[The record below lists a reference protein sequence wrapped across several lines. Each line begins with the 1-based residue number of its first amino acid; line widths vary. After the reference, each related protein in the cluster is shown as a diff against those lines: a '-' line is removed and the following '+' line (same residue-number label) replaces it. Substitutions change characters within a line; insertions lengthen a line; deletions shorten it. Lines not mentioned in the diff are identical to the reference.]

1 MSSLED
7 WNKRWYEQKKE
18 TIGQKVKEF
27 VRPPPPLKG
36 QIISASYK
44 IATQINKLD
53 YNLSKLE
60 AYDKQLFEK
69 TVNALVEGDKSKA
82 GMYANE
88 VAEVRKMAKVLMTVR
103 FALER
108 VKLRLETTLIFGDVN
123 ADLAPAIIALKS
135 VAGYLKGMM
144 PDVFTELM
152 GVDEE
157 LQMAMMQYSSG
168 SVPMLENEFVTEEA
182 QKILK
187 DASLVAEQKMK
198 QEFPE
203 IPSVEGVPSST
214 NSLNSA
220 TAGAGK

>member
-1 MSSLED
+1 MSGLND
-7 WNKRWYEQKKE
+7 WNKRWYEQKKD
-18 TIGQKVKEF
+18 TIGQKIMNTI
-27 VRPPPPLKG
+27 RPPPPLKN
-36 QIISASYK
+36 QITSAIYK
-44 IATQINKLD
+44 IAMQISKLD

-69 TVNALVEGDKSKA
+69 TVNSIVEGDKSKA

-88 VAEVRKMAKVLMTVR
+88 VAEVRKMAKVLLTVR

-108 VKLRLETTLIFGDVN
+108 VKLRLDTTLIFGDVN
-123 ADLAPAIIALKS
+123 ADLAPAIVALKN

-144 PDVFTELM
+144 PDVFTELI

-168 SVPMLENEFVTEEA
+168 NVPILENEYVTEEA
-182 QKILK
+182 RKILK
-187 DASLVAEQKMK
+187 DASLVAEQRMK

-203 IPSVEGVPSST
+203 IPSIEGIPSSST
-214 NSLNSA
+214 SGT
-220 TAGAGK
+220 TASEVGK

>member
-1 MSSLED
+1 LSGLND
-7 WNKRWYEQKKE
+7 WNKRWYEQKKD
-18 TIGQKVKEF
+18 TIGQKIMNTI
-27 VRPPPPLKG
+27 RPPPPLKN
-36 QIISASYK
+36 QITSAIYK
-44 IATQINKLD
+44 IAMQISKLD

-69 TVNALVEGDKSKA
+69 TVNSIVEGDKSKA

-88 VAEVRKMAKVLMTVR
+88 VAEVRKMAKVLLTVR

-108 VKLRLETTLIFGDVN
+108 VKLRLDTTLIFGDVN
-123 ADLAPAIIALKS
+123 ADLAPAIVALKN

-144 PDVFTELM
+144 PDVFTELI

-168 SVPMLENEFVTEEA
+168 NVPILENEYVTEEA
-182 QKILK
+182 RKILK
-187 DASLVAEQKMK
+187 DASLVAEQRMK

-203 IPSVEGVPSST
+203 IPSIEGIPSSST
-214 NSLNSA
+214 SGT
-220 TAGAGK
+220 TASEVGK

>member
-18 TIGQKVKEF
+18 TIGQKIKTA

-36 QIISASYK
+36 QIISATYK

-108 VKLRLETTLIFGDVN
+108 VKLRLDTTLIFGDVN
-123 ADLAPAIIALKS
+123 ADLAPAIVALKN

-203 IPSVEGVPSST
+203 IPTAESIPSSV
-214 NSLNSA
+214 NNASSA

>member
-1 MSSLED
+1 LSGLND
-7 WNKRWYEQKKE
+7 WNKRWYEQKKD
-18 TIGQKVKEF
+18 TIGQKIMNTI
-27 VRPPPPLKG
+27 RPPPPLKN
-36 QIISASYK
+36 QITSAIYK
-44 IATQINKLD
+44 IAMQISKLD

-69 TVNALVEGDKSKA
+69 TVNSIVEGDKSKA

-88 VAEVRKMAKVLMTVR
+88 VAEVRKMAKVLLTVR

-108 VKLRLETTLIFGDVN
+108 VKLRLDTTLIFGDVN
-123 ADLAPAIIALKS
+123 ADLAPAIVALKN

-144 PDVFTELM
+144 PDVFTELI

-168 SVPMLENEFVTEEA
+168 NVPILENEYVTEEA
-182 QKILK
+182 RKILK
-187 DASLVAEQKMK
+187 DASLVAEQRMK

-203 IPSVEGVPSST
+203 IPSIEGIPSSST
-214 NSLNSA
+214 TST
-220 TAGAGK
+220 TASEVGK

>member
-1 MSSLED
+1 MSGLND
-7 WNKRWYEQKKE
+7 WNKRWYEQKKD
-18 TIGQKVKEF
+18 TIGQKIMNTI
-27 VRPPPPLKG
+27 RPPPPLKN
-36 QIISASYK
+36 QITSAIYK
-44 IATQINKLD
+44 IAMQISKLD

-69 TVNALVEGDKSKA
+69 TVNSIVEGDKSKA

-88 VAEVRKMAKVLMTVR
+88 VAEVRKMAKVLLTVR

-108 VKLRLETTLIFGDVN
+108 VKLRLDTTLIFGDVN
-123 ADLAPAIIALKS
+123 ADLAPAIVALKN

-144 PDVFTELM
+144 PDVFTELI

-168 SVPMLENEFVTEEA
+168 NVPILENEYVTEEA
-182 QKILK
+182 RKILK
-187 DASLVAEQKMK
+187 DASLVAEQRMK

-203 IPSVEGVPSST
+203 IPSIEGIPSSST
-214 NSLNSA
+214 TST
-220 TAGAGK
+220 TASEVGK